1 MKHRDILNKHFCKD
15 KIQIPTIGPEKIA
28 NFHFSHY
35 KSMETIAT
43 KVLIRLEYKTK
54 IILILYTKNKLINL
68 DMVYSIIT
76 NKILIISLKLK
87 T

>member
-54 IILILYTKNKLINL
+54 IILILYTKKQVDKFRHGLFNYHKQN
-68 DMVYSIIT
+68 T
-76 NKILIISLKLK
+76 NHISKA
-87 T
+87 